1 MLLPFTFNSQ
11 SSNGS
16 GVIRLY
22 ENLHSA
28 ALSNE
33 FVGASPFS
41 AWIACKTAF
50 TVARTSESETSGEK
64 NEPFAA
70 TQRNQVSLLQSREM
84 ARQSQ
89 QDTQNPTKCRYRLPY
104 PARSTGLRI
113 RYGGRNRWRCS
124 PAANRLP
131 TARRGFRLRGAGRG
145 RWRGRQ

>member
-50 TVARTSESETSGEK
+50 TVAQTSESETSGEK

-89 QDTQNPTKCRYRLPY
+89 QDTQNPTKCRYLP
-104 PARSTGLRI
+104 SLSSKI
-113 RYGGRNRWRCS
+113 NRAS
-124 PAANRLP
+124 DSV
-131 TARRGFRLRGAGRG
+131 
-145 RWRGRQ
+145 RWKKPLAVFASR